1 MCLVRTR
8 SWTDLILIDW
18 NLNSPLWLVATI
30 FESTSCTHYRNPNY
44 KIFLFNLE
52 TYFDFFPF
60 FNEHVRD
67 EILPHRLNTLFHVVK
82 CLCHCEGQIW
92 TSVSLRLVLIL
103 KYFPGGS
110 DGKESACNGGDLGL
124 ISGWGRSPG
133 EGNSNPFQYS
143 CQEPGGYRLWGCKE
157 SDTTERLELTHVL
170 K

>member
-1 MCLVRTR
+1 M
-8 SWTDLILIDW
+8 
-18 NLNSPLWLVATI
+18 ATI

-133 EGNSNPFQYS
+133 EGNSYPLQY
-143 CQEPGGYRLWGCKE
+143 P
-157 SDTTERLELTHVL
+157 DLENSMDCIVHGVA
-170 K
+170 KSGK